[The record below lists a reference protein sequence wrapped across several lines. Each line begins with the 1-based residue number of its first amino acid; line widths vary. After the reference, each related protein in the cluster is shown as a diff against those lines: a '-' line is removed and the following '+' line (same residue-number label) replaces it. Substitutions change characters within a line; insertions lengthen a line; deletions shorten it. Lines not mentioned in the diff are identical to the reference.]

1 MNLGQRTVEP
11 AITTFVL
18 VHPAWFGGWCW
29 RRVSPVLRA
38 RGHEV
43 FTPTLTGL
51 GERAH
56 LASRDVGLEVHVK
69 DVANVLEYEDLRQVI
84 LVGNSSG
91 GMVITGVADRM
102 PERIAHVVYLDA
114 FVPEDGQSMLDII
127 PPERRPLMEALV
139 QQEGDGWLLPRFAPP
154 PWEKFVPEAW
164 RITDEADLR
173 WVLPRLRP
181 TPFGH
186 FKEPVRRNN
195 TAAEKL
201 PRTYIRCQGWPNA
214 SFDRYAEIA
223 RNATGWR
230 HRELATSHLP
240 YITHPRELADLLT
253 EAAG

>member
-1 MNLGQRTVEP
+1 MT
-11 AITTFVL
+11 VL

-29 RRVSPVLRA
+29 RKVVPILRA

-56 LASRDVGLEVHVK
+56 LASREIGLQTHIQDVV
-69 DVANVLEYEDLRQVI
+69 NVLEYENLSQVI

-127 PPERRPLMEALV
+127 PAERRPLMEALV
-139 QQEGDGWLLPRFAPP
+139 QEEGDGWLLPRFGPA

-164 RITDEADLR
+164 GITDEDELR
-173 WVLPRLRP
+173 WILPRLRP

-186 FKEPVRRNN
+186 FKQRVRRNN
-195 TAAEKL
+195 AAAERL
-201 PRTYIRCQGWPNA
+201 PRTYIRCRGWPNA
-214 SFDRYAEIA
+214 SFDRYAELA
-223 RNATGWR
+223 RNAAGWR
-230 HRELATSHLP
+230 HRELDTSHLP
-240 YITHPRELADLLT
+240 YITHPLELANSLM
-253 EAAG
+253 ESAS

>member
-1 MNLGQRTVEP
+1 MT
-11 AITTFVL
+11 IFVL

-29 RRVSPVLRA
+29 RKVSPILRE
-38 RGHEV
+38 RGHDV
-43 FTPTLTGL
+43 FTPTLSGL

-56 LASRDVGLEVHVK
+56 LASRDVGLEVHIK
-69 DVANVLEYEDLRQVI
+69 DIANVLEYEDLRQVI

-91 GMVITGVADRM
+91 GMVITGVGDRM

-164 RITDEADLR
+164 HITDEADLR

-186 FKEPVRRNN
+186 FKEAFRRTNV
-195 TAAEKL
+195 AAEKL
-201 PRTYIRCQGWPNA
+201 PRTYVRCQGWPNA

-223 RNATGWR
+223 RHTAGWR
-230 HRELATSHLP
+230 HRELGTSHLP
-240 YITHPRELADLLT
+240 YITHPLELANLLMCISQHSI
-253 EAAG
+253 